1 MTQTTY
7 TNRQIWHI
15 AYPILISL
23 IMEQMIGM
31 TDTAFLGRVGEVE
44 LGASAIAGVFYMVIF
59 MVAFGFSIGTQI
71 LIARRNGEENYREI
85 GALFYH
91 GIYFQVGL
99 AAVMFLLSYFFSPL
113 ILERIISSPAVCRAA
128 EDYLHW
134 RVFGAFFSFS
144 AVIFRAFFLGTV
156 QTKTLTLNS
165 IVMVLS
171 NVVFNYILIFGNLG
185 FPALGIAGAAIGSSL
200 LFFILYTRRRV
211 DIRKYGLDRIPR
223 FRADVLRRML
233 DVSFWTM
240 IQNFFSLATWFLFFL
255 YIEHLGERALAV
267 TNIVRSASGILFMV
281 MMAFASTC
289 GSLTSNL
296 IGRGHAD
303 KVPGLIRQ
311 HTRLAYLFVL
321 PLAVLFAAFPHVILG
336 IYTDMPDLREAA
348 VPSYR
353 HAGPARGRR
362 AVAVGDV
369 RHLPRPRPRQRLLP
383 VRVRHGQHPHG
394 ARAGAEQPDHLHGL
408 HHVDHPL
415 PAPRRGPVLERG
427 HRLRH
432 LHPAVLLDIPP
443 KGELDRQADLR
454 MDRLEEDIKRGRAFH
469 KERPRT
475 IYMPF
480 SKYFISICIPTA
492 SAA

>member
-1 MTQTTY
+1 MQQTRY
-7 TNRQIWHI
+7 TNRQIWHV

-85 GALFYH
+85 GQLFYH
-91 GIYFQVGL
+91 GIYFQVAL
-99 AAVMFLLSYFFSPL
+99 AAVMFLLSYFLSPL

-156 QTKTLTLNS
+156 QTRTLTLNS
-165 IVMVLS
+165 VVMVLS
-171 NVVFNYILIFGNLG
+171 NVVFNYILIFGNFG
-185 FPALGIAGAAIGSSL
+185 FPAMGIAGAALGSSLAEGVSL

-211 DIRKYGLDRIPR
+211 DVRKYGLDRIPR
-223 FRADVLRRML
+223 FRRDVLRRML
-233 DVSFWTM
+233 IVSLWTM

-267 TNIVRSASGILFMV
+267 TNIVRSASGLLFMV

-296 IGRGHAD
+296 IGRGHASE
-303 KVPGLIRQ
+303 VPHLIHQ
-311 HTRLAYLFVL
+311 HIRLAYLFVM
-321 PLAVLFAAFPHVILG
+321 PLALLFVLCPQLILG
-336 IYTDMPDLREAA
+336 IYTDMADLREAA
-348 VPSYR
+348 IPSLWVMCASYLLIVPANVYFQSVSGTGNTRTALALELSSLVLYTAYITWTILILR
-353 HAGPARGRR
+353 LD
-362 AVAVGDV
+362 VALCWTSEMVYGIFI
-369 RHLPRPRPRQRLLP
+369 LLFCW
-383 VRVRHGQHPHG
+383 
-394 ARAGAEQPDHLHGL
+394 LYI
-408 HHVDHPL
+408 
-415 PAPRRGPVLERG
+415 RRGHWAG
-427 HRLRH
+427 KQ
-432 LHPAVLLDIPP
+432 I
-443 KGELDRQADLR
+443 
-454 MDRLEEDIKRGRAFH
+454 
-469 KERPRT
+469 
-475 IYMPF
+475 
-480 SKYFISICIPTA
+480 
-492 SAA
+492 